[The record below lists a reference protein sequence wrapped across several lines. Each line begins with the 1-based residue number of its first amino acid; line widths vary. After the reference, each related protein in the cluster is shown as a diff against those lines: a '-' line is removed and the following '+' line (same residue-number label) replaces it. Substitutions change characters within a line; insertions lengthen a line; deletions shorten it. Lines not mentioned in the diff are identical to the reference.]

1 MTQVWVISLDF
12 SVTRVSVVWVLIL
25 SLHAGDRCLLLKMR
39 VPASSPNPANP
50 GAQASSTFGA
60 LPVHL
65 DPPIPRRVG
74 LEWLLPARACSPPWK
89 ALDSLYFLAE
99 GLPPCVPLTPAP
111 GSRAREPPLL
121 GDFIRWRSF
130 LSLCFFLSW
139 VDFRDDT
146 GLGASPRPSLTGSL
160 FSFLHYY
167 LFKVAELP

>member
-1 MTQVWVISLDF
+1 MISLDF

-25 SLHAGDRCLLLKMR
+25 SLHAGDRCLLLKTR

-65 DPPIPRRVG
+65 DPLIPRRVG

-89 ALDSLYFLAE
+89 TLDSLYFLAE

-111 GSRAREPPLL
+111 GSVCPEAAPAWWLHQVEV
-121 GDFIRWRSF
+121 
-130 LSLCFFLSW
+130 LSQ
-139 VDFRDDT
+139 
-146 GLGASPRPSLTGSL
+146 SL
-160 FSFLHYY
+160 FL
-167 LFKVAELP
+167 LVLG